1 LAKPLSKQIKH
12 EFSRYEAT
20 QRFLIGIGEVSH
32 QVSSRLTIWSAGYRV
47 RGVKA
52 LDEEKALKDGA
63 EMLGESV
70 IFLCSGTWMYYEYNK
85 SNDKSKAKE
94 DAQKAALL
102 QERQE
107 IISQMEGL
115 SNRLN
120 QVETAL
126 ETTQESLQKLV
137 SLQLY
142 YTGIQPSP
150 SSGGGGSSSS
160 SSSSLRN
167 ISNSIDNLIESSQQQ
182 EQQGTNR
189 SESSIGAAAGAAAT
203 DAAGRPWWRP
213 W

>member
-47 RGVKA
+47 RGVKP

-70 IFLCSGTWMYYEYNK
+70 IFLCSGIWMYYEYNK
-85 SNDKSKAKE
+85 SNEKSKAKE

-107 IISQMEGL
+107 IISQIQGL
-115 SNRLN
+115 SDRLN
-120 QVETAL
+120 KVQTTL
-126 ETTQESLQKLV
+126 DTTQESLQKLV

-142 YTGIQPSP
+142 YTGIQPTP
-150 SSGGGGSSSS
+150 PSGGSQQGAFG

-167 ISNSIDNLIESSQQQ
+167 ISNSIDNLTESQQQ
-182 EQQGTNR
+182 QGAR
-189 SESSIGAAAGAAAT
+189 SEGVAAAAAS
-203 DAAGRPWWRP
+203 GRPWWRP